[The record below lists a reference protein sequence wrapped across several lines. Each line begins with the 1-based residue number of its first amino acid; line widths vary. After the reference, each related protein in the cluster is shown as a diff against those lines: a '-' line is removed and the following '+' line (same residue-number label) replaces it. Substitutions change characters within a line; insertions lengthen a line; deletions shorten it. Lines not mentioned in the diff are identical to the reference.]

1 MLPTMALA
9 GDCFTN
15 ATPAPRQK
23 HVDRSTGSSTKKP
36 LQRSASTNKILGH
49 RSSKFDPAYTTN
61 AVKTLSDRARL
72 LHRKK
77 ESEAMAARQQP
88 HLANM
93 IAPKK
98 PKHLDLL
105 EAVSFKERQCLQGLQ
120 DYGLLDSKRRPRES
134 TGVKIKHIP
143 SRDSSYRE
151 IAYNEYIAQAFNL
164 TNDSL
169 RHVPGKESEPS
180 RPFAHAKQ
188 DSESSTTSM
197 DTPVA
202 VSGKEHRPKI
212 QVTIPKTKRRSF
224 AQPPYRSP
232 STRAREVLRK
242 EDPISAVSPPS
253 TTTRGMSNDIAQ
265 ARLSVVSP
273 LSVVEMPK
281 PRRPFS
287 ANSFETMSL
296 AMPKSAPLSKAHSTD
311 SSDDTSGQ
319 DDRSSNYSSNSSM
332 SSLTSDTDLQKVVEY
347 RTASLTFSIMSPAAA
362 GVFDQ
367 PYPKLPR
374 SMKSTMSLADEA
386 HRNKPLPPEPGL
398 GEITPLSISRSGSLK
413 RRNVPAPLNMSRS
426 STLNIAPRRISRS
439 SSLRSKYTPANLDAI
454 DHASLKQSP
463 SAQHEPSFAYPD
475 SPTLSQAEMA
485 LEAHLD
491 TIDEDSVIGSHVIKV
506 PLLHDPLQIRR
517 GPMHMEP
524 SRRAPPP
531 PSTRS
536 SHSHSHSSS
545 EGSVPKHKK
554 LQKRS
559 PSHVALQMRGATD
572 NSLRRRISA
581 PVVGSSVKASRIL
594 GQTTAVPMEREGSA
608 ESTTSPSE
616 SAHRY
621 SDSSDMAREDSS
633 TPESDLSSCV
643 PDAAFEEI
651 RQRLEV
657 LSPKVDAT
665 EQFLAFRN
673 RFPSDAYSIKL
684 PVQIHSTVQ
693 TPSASRPNT
702 SHGED
707 SAIPEVPQVPQAY
720 RSETANKSA
729 IASEERPT
737 PRIEEHGCNDNDE
750 YLLERRGRPGNLSVR
765 TRSLGSIAM
774 SEIPD
779 MYAALPSPTS
789 TIHMQM
795 TQEEVER
802 MISADAAEQVLLR
815 ILENL
820 DNLQDLFAT
829 ATVSRGFYRTFKR
842 HELPLMKNALYGMSP
857 AAWELREM
865 SPPYPGL
872 EGDGKSSP
880 KLGYSPSVYL
890 QHYMRDMYT
899 MIALKSMI
907 LVHCES
913 FLRADTI
920 TALAGGETERASQI
934 DDAFWRVWTF
944 CRIFGC
950 GTGREEDITTQMDW
964 LRGGV
969 LTKQQ
974 RREGT
979 GSDSPS
985 FGQGNQGGLTA
996 EDLYDMTEIWTCLGV
1011 LVRGFQGKRQLAR
1024 DVGIFEHADITSGD
1038 VEKEDAALGT
1048 SYSSTPGISS

>member
-1 MLPTMALA
+1 M
-9 GDCFTN
+9 
-15 ATPAPRQK
+15 APRQQ
-23 HVDRSTGSSTKKP
+23 
-36 LQRSASTNKILGH
+36 L
-49 RSSKFDPAYTTN
+49 
-61 AVKTLSDRARL
+61 
-72 LHRKK
+72 
-77 ESEAMAARQQP
+77 

-98 PKHLDLL
+98 PKHLDIM
-105 EAVSFKERQCLQGLQ
+105 EAVSSKERECLQGLQ
-120 DYGLLDSKRRPRES
+120 DYGLLDTRSRKHPES
-134 TGVKIKHIP
+134 SGIKIKNIP
-143 SRDSSYRE
+143 NRESSYRE
-151 IAYNEYIAQAFNL
+151 IAYNEYVSQAFNL
-164 TNDSL
+164 STDNFSQTAA
-169 RHVPGKESEPS
+169 RQREPP
-180 RPFAHAKQ
+180 RPFTHAKQ
-188 DSESSTTSM
+188 DSQSSTDSM
-197 DTPVA
+197 EVPVA
-202 VSGKEHRPKI
+202 LSGRDRRPKI
-212 QVTIPKTKRRSF
+212 QVTIPKTRRRSF

-232 STRAREVLRK
+232 SMRAREVLKK
-242 EDPISAVSPPS
+242 EDPVSGVSSPS
-253 TTTRGMSNDIAQ
+253 TTTRGMSNGITEAP
-265 ARLSVVSP
+265 LSVVSP

-296 AMPKSAPLSKAHSTD
+296 EMPRSAPRSHSKSHSD
-311 SSDDTSGQ
+311 SSDTSGQ
-319 DDRSSNYSSNSSM
+319 DDRSSNYSPTSSM
-332 SSLTSDTDLQKVVEY
+332 SSLTSDTDLQKAVEH
-347 RTASLTFSIMSPAAA
+347 RRASLAFSIVSPTAA

-367 PYPKLPR
+367 PYPKIPR
-374 SMKSTMSLADEA
+374 SMKSTMSLAEKAD
-386 HRNKPLPPEPGL
+386 RNKPLPPEPGL
-398 GEITPLSISRSGSLK
+398 GEITPLSISRSGSTK
-413 RRNVPAPLNMSRS
+413 RRHTPAPLNMSRA
-426 STLNIAPRRISRS
+426 STINLPSRRISRC
-439 SSLRSKYTPANLDAI
+439 SSLRSKYTPADLDVLNDAF
-454 DHASLKQSP
+454 LKLSP
-463 SAQHEPSFAYPD
+463 QELVEPSFAYPD

-491 TIDEDSVIGSHVIKV
+491 TIEEDSVVESHTTQV
-506 PLLHDPLQIRR
+506 PVLHDPLQIRR

-531 PSTRS
+531 PPSTRS
-536 SHSHSHSSS
+536 SHSHSSS
-545 EGSVPKHKK
+545 EGSTAKHKK

-559 PSHVALQMRGATD
+559 PVHVALQMRGASD
-572 NSLRRRISA
+572 DSLRRRVSA

-594 GQTTAVPMEREGSA
+594 GQPTAMPMERETSA
-608 ESTTSPSE
+608 ESNRSPSE
-616 SAHRY
+616 SSRRY
-621 SDSSDMAREDSS
+621 SDSSDVAREDTS
-633 TPESDLSSCV
+633 TPESDLSSSV
-643 PDAAFEEI
+643 PDVHFEEI

-665 EQFLAFRN
+665 EQFLAFRQ
-673 RFPSDAYSIKL
+673 RFPSDAYSVKL
-684 PVQIHSTVQ
+684 PLQIHSTVQ
-693 TPSASRPNT
+693 TPLTSRPTT

-707 SAIPEVPQVPQAY
+707 GEIPEVPQVPEVY
-720 RSETANKSA
+720 KSETANEPA
-729 IASEERPT
+729 IASEEMAP
-737 PRIEEHGCNDNDE
+737 PRIEEHACGDDNVQPH
-750 YLLERRGRPGNLSVR
+750 ERRGRADNLSIR

-789 TIHMQM
+789 TIHAPM
-795 TQEEVER
+795 TQEEAER
-802 MISADAAEQVLLR
+802 MISADAAETVLLR

-842 HELPLMKNALYGMSP
+842 HELPLMRNALYGMSP

-865 SPPYPGL
+865 SNPYPGL
-872 EGDGKSSP
+872 EGDGKTSP

-944 CRIFGC
+944 CRVFGC
-950 GTGREEDITTQMDW
+950 GTDREDDITAQMDW

-969 LTKQQ
+969 LARRQ
-974 RREGT
+974 RREGS
-979 GSDSPS
+979 GVESPS

-1024 DVGIFEHADITSGD
+1024 DVGIFEHVDITSGD
-1038 VEKEDAALGT
+1038 VEQEDAALGT
-1048 SYSSTPGISS
+1048 YHL